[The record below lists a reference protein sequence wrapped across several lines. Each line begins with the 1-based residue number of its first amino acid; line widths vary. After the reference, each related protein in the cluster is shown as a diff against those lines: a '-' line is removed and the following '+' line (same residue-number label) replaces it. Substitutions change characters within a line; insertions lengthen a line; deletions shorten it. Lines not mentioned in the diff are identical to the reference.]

1 MCLILFVSGDGGS
14 WTRVQNG
21 KGQIS
26 TSVCVFNFRRGEE
39 NSITQN
45 PAYRLYCRKFE
56 ESLDAFI
63 PHYTHCTCIIVP
75 IQRQVGHM
83 ERTTAII
90 KQQLFRL

>member
-1 MCLILFVSGDGGS
+1 MSLYLRLKFGDGGGR
-14 WTRVQNG
+14 THVQNG
-21 KGQIS
+21 NRQIS
-26 TSVCVFNFRRGEE
+26 TSVCVFDFRRGEE

-45 PAYRLYCRKFE
+45 HAYRLYYRKFE

-75 IQRQVGHM
+75 AKRQVGLT

-90 KQQLFRL
+90 PKG